1 MVIRDRL
8 RRLEAAMEGNL
19 SSIELADGTTYRY
32 NPGEV
37 WRPMLEH
44 AVAATE
50 ADYERKV
57 RPQAPEVLRI
67 VCRAKNRRAALSRLY
82 PEWETRPPFCGFDL
96 RALVER
102 GELVH
107 VAFAPGYPPVVEE
120 GEAWGGEA

>member
-1 MVIRDRL
+1 MAIRDRL
-8 RRLEAAMEGNL
+8 KRLETTIEGNL
-19 SSIELADGTTYRY
+19 SSIELADGMRYRH

-44 AVAATE
+44 AVAATK

-57 RPQAPEVLRI
+57 RPQAPEILRM
-67 VCRAKNRRAALSRLY
+67 VCRAKNRRAALYRLY

>member
-102 GELVH
+102 GELVPM
-107 VAFAPGYPPVVEE
+107 AFAPGYPPVVED
-120 GEAWGGEA
+120 GEA